1 MVFKELTE
9 LELVTGTRVQGHS
22 AHTHTYT
29 HKTYTCTHTLH
40 GLNVRE
46 LIVAAASCFFTKLSH
61 SLREAS
67 GCLPSQGGLQ
77 YLLWVGVEARAMCQS
92 ILII

>member
-9 LELVTGTRVQGHS
+9 LEMVAGTPGTRAHIYTH
-22 AHTHTYT
+22 AHTLT
-29 HKTYTCTHTLH
+29 HACM
-40 GLNVRE
+40 GLNGRE
-46 LIVAAASCFFTKLSH
+46 LIVAAASCFFTNLSY

-77 YLLWVGVEARAMCQS
+77 YLLWVGVEACTMCQS